1 MMAQISMSTADWVHL
16 FVYYLTL
23 SLMSVGGAIAT
34 APDMHRHLVVDQG
47 WLTDLQF
54 NNSIAIAQ
62 SAPGPNVLFVALF
75 GWNIG
80 MNAAGNAPGGW
91 MLGLLG
97 LFVCLLGVLLPSST
111 LTWVAIRWAQRHR
124 EREKGAR
131 AEGAAELGEIEP
143 RPLVGFTGQED
154 RDEALGRG
162 RDIGPVEPAIALAA
176 APLAQG
182 EQPGQPRPGRAVRR
196 IEEDRATV
204 AKVDARPRDQ
214 PDAGCFLSRQTAHHA
229 GDAAPV
235 AKPEGRMAEG
245 SGGREQFLGRRGP
258 PQKGKM
264 ARGVEFDIGRN
275 GVRHPN
281 TPCMYQLRSPVLSV
295 IASPRRKSQ
304 KRSPLVASTRK

>member
-124 EREKGAR
+124 ERRGLR
-131 AEGAAELGEIEP
+131 AFRQGMAPLVVGLICSTGWVLAGSNGSILHAWPLWCVAAVTALIVWRTRLHLLWLLSIGAALG
-143 RPLVGFTGQED
+143 
-154 RDEALGRG
+154 ALG
-162 RDIGPVEPAIALAA
+162 
-176 APLAQG
+176 
-182 EQPGQPRPGRAVRR
+182 
-196 IEEDRATV
+196 
-204 AKVDARPRDQ
+204 
-214 PDAGCFLSRQTAHHA
+214 
-229 GDAAPV
+229 
-235 AKPEGRMAEG
+235 
-245 SGGREQFLGRRGP
+245 
-258 PQKGKM
+258 
-264 ARGVEFDIGRN
+264 
-275 GVRHPN
+275 
-281 TPCMYQLRSPVLSV
+281 V
-295 IASPRRKSQ
+295 I
-304 KRSPLVASTRK
+304 